1 MIRRLLVASALVL
14 FGCPQNTTS
23 AANAFVGA
31 NALVLVDLLDGGVRA
46 TDDDFNRFLFVTST
60 NTNELRVL
68 DLKPASATGTAAT
81 KEPLRAP
88 NPLETLSIPVI
99 DRPTGLSLDTRYEG
113 GIRKKGSLLY
123 VSRQGGAELS
133 VVGVEPSE
141 LREVRRIPVGAP
153 VTAVTNLMP
162 DASTSRVWIATFD
175 GTRSTV
181 LELTLPASAHVLRQ
195 RSTSQLVASL
205 TVRLQ
210 IQGEAI
216 SALLAVPGLKN
227 RSAGGRPFCDDPSK
241 ACLAIATRRLAGVD
255 GSASLVDPAT
265 LGSVALDFPG
275 PVRGLSMTDS
285 FVEGRPESWPGA
297 LVYGVLDE
305 EACGSSTCGGLAAV
319 DTRNAP
325 TTRFPSV
332 DQQPIRGGA
341 GLVRSVSIVA
351 GAQVR
356 NLTVDGG
363 IDPAPVVGLISRSN
377 GELSFFDPL
386 TMLPIDLDP
395 GQSTLGEG
403 TWSADPTGWL
413 EGPKVSSGRQLAAT
427 VRDGALRSQT
437 IAVTWQGDVGTV
449 ALSGDVSS
457 SFVAGA
463 LARHLSAGDS
473 LTFTG
478 GAGCP
483 TASITAVAGDVVQF
497 APSIGCGATGV
508 QIRAG
513 GQRPYVIRGALDG
526 LLGRAASGTTFQ
538 AAGLVIPFGTAADTQ
553 PPAAGVTW
561 TFDVLSA
568 STPLT
573 SVIDPN
579 LFATTTATSTCPLNV
594 VGALQ
599 LPGGVVFEPLRGRVL
614 VAFPSTNVVAE
625 FDPLRVGAGPIGPN
639 EGVICYR

>member
-1 MIRRLLVASALVL
+1 MIRRLVVATALL
-14 FGCPQNTTS
+14 LLGCPQNTTS

-31 NALVLVDLLDGGVRA
+31 NALVLVDLLDGGVRQS
-46 TDDDFNRFLFVTST
+46 DDDFNRYLFVTST

-68 DLKPASATGTAAT
+68 DLKPASATGPAAT
-81 KEPLRAP
+81 REPLRAP

-123 VSRQGGAELS
+123 VIRQGGAELS

-162 DASTSRVWIATFD
+162 DGSTSRVWIATFD
-175 GTRSTV
+175 GSRATV
-181 LELTLPASAHVLRQ
+181 LELTLPASAHALRQ
-195 RSTSQLVASL
+195 RSTSQLVSSL

-227 RSAGGRPFCDDPSK
+227 RTAGGRPFCDDPSK
-241 ACLAIATRRLAGVD
+241 ACLAIATRRLAGTD
-255 GSASLVDPAT
+255 GSASLVDPST

-275 PVRGLSMTDS
+275 PIRGLSMTDS
-285 FVEGRPESWPGA
+285 VVDGRPESSPGA
-297 LVYGVLDE
+297 YLYGVLDE

-319 DTRNAP
+319 DTRNAAS
-325 TTRFPSV
+325 TRFPAV
-332 DQQPIRGGA
+332 DQQPIRGNA
-341 GLVRSVSIVA
+341 GLIRSVSIVA

-356 NLTVDGG
+356 NLSVDGG
-363 IDPAPVVGLISRSN
+363 IDAAPVVGLISRSN
-377 GELSFFDPL
+377 GELTFFDPL

-395 GQSTLGEG
+395 TASSLGEG
-403 TWSADPTGWL
+403 TWSVDPAGWL
-413 EGPKVSSGRQLAAT
+413 EGPKVSSGRQLAAS

-437 IAVTWQGDVGTV
+437 ITVTWQGDVGSI
-449 ALSGDVSS
+449 ALSGDVSN
-457 SFVAGA
+457 SFVAGS
-463 LARHLSAGDS
+463 LSRHLATGDA

-483 TASITAVAGDVVQF
+483 SATVIGLVGDVVQF

-508 QIRAG
+508 QVRAG
-513 GQRPYVIRGALDG
+513 GSRPYVIRGSLDG

-538 AAGLVIPFGTAADTQ
+538 GAGLVIPFGTAADTQ
-553 PPAAGVTW
+553 PPAAGATW
-561 TFDVLSA
+561 AFDVLSGA
-568 STPLT
+568 TPLT

-579 LFATTTATSTCPLNV
+579 LFATSTVTNCPLNV

>member
-1 MIRRLLVASALVL
+1 MIRRLLAATAVLL

-31 NALVLVDLLDGGVRA
+31 NAMVLVDLLDGGVRE
-46 TDDDFNRFLFVTST
+46 TDDNFNRFLFVTST

-99 DRPTGLSLDTRYEG
+99 DRPTGLSLDTRYEA

-123 VSRQGGAELS
+123 VIRQGGAELS

-162 DASTSRVWIATFD
+162 DTSTSRVWIATFD
-175 GTRSTV
+175 GSRSTV
-181 LELTLPASAHVLRQ
+181 LELTLPASARDLRQ
-195 RSTSQLVASL
+195 RSTAQLVSSL

-216 SALLAVPGLKN
+216 SALLAVPGLEN
-227 RSAGGRPFCDDPSK
+227 RTAGGRPFCNDPSK

-255 GSASLVDPAT
+255 GSASLVDPST
-265 LGSVALDFPG
+265 LSSVALDFPG
-275 PVRGLSMTDS
+275 PIRGLSMIDS
-285 FVEGRPESWPGA
+285 KVDDRPESSPGA
-297 LVYGVLDE
+297 LLFGVLDE

-319 DTRNAP
+319 DTRTAASS
-325 TTRFPSV
+325 RFPAV

-356 NLTVDGG
+356 NLSVDGG
-363 IDPAPVVGLISRSN
+363 IDAAPVVGLISRSN

-386 TMLPIDLDP
+386 TLKSIDLDP
-395 GQSTLGEG
+395 AQSSLGEG
-403 TWSADPTGWL
+403 TWSVDPTGWL
-413 EGPKVSSGRQLAAT
+413 EGPRVSSGRQLTAT
-427 VRDGALRSQT
+427 IRDGALRSQT
-437 IAVTWQGDVGTV
+437 ISVTWQGEVGAV

-457 SFVAGA
+457 SFVAGT
-463 LARHLSAGDS
+463 LARHLTSGDA

-483 TASITAVAGDVVQF
+483 AATITGIVGDVVQF
-497 APSIGCGATGV
+497 TPSIGCGATGV
-508 QIRAG
+508 QVRAG
-513 GQRPYVIRGALDG
+513 GSRPYVIRGALDG

-553 PPAAGVTW
+553 PPAAGASW
-561 TFDVLSA
+561 TFDVLSGT
-568 STPLT
+568 TPLT

-579 LFATTTATSTCPLNV
+579 LFSTSTTTTTCPLNV

>member
-1 MIRRLLVASALVL
+1 MIRRLLVATALFL

-23 AANAFVGA
+23 SANAFVGA
-31 NALVLVDLLDGGVRA
+31 NDLVLVDLLDGGVRES
-46 TDDDFNRFLFVTST
+46 DDDFNRFLFVTST

-99 DRPTGLSLDTRYEG
+99 DRPTGLSLDTRYEQ

-162 DASTSRVWIATFD
+162 DVSTSRVWIATFD
-175 GTRSTV
+175 GSRSTV
-181 LELTLPASAHVLRQ
+181 LELTLPASAQALRQ
-195 RSTSQLVASL
+195 RSTSQLVSSL

-265 LGSVALDFPG
+265 LNSVALDFPG
-275 PVRGLSMTDS
+275 PIRGLSMTDS
-285 FVEGRPESWPGA
+285 AVDGRPESSPGA
-297 LVYGVLDE
+297 FIYGVLDE
-305 EACGSSTCGGLAAV
+305 EACGSSTCGGLTAV
-319 DTRNAP
+319 DTRNAASN
-325 TTRFPSV
+325 RFPAV
-332 DQQPIRGGA
+332 DQQPIRGTA
-341 GLVRSVSIVA
+341 GLIRSVSIVA

-356 NLTVDGG
+356 NASIDGG
-363 IDPAPVVGLISRSN
+363 VDPAPIVGLISRSN
-377 GELSFFDPL
+377 GELTFFDPL
-386 TMLPIDLDP
+386 TLQAIDLDQ
-395 GQSTLGEG
+395 GQSALGEG
-403 TWSADPTGWL
+403 TFSADPTGWL
-413 EGPKVSSGRQLAAT
+413 EGPKVSNGRQLTAT
-427 VRDGALRSQT
+427 IRDRALRSQT
-437 IAVTWQGDVGTV
+437 ISVTWQGEVGAV

-457 SFVAGA
+457 SFVGRS
-463 LARHLSAGDS
+463 LTRHLAVGDA

-483 TASITAVAGDVVQF
+483 TATITAIVGDVVQF
-497 APSIGCGATGV
+497 APSMGCGATAV

-513 GQRPYVIRGALDG
+513 GSRPYVIRASLDG

-553 PPAAGVTW
+553 PPTAGAAW

-568 STPLT
+568 TTPLT

-579 LFATTTATSTCPLNV
+579 LFSTSTTTTCPLNV

-599 LPGGVVFEPLRGRVL
+599 LPGGVVFEPLRGRIF